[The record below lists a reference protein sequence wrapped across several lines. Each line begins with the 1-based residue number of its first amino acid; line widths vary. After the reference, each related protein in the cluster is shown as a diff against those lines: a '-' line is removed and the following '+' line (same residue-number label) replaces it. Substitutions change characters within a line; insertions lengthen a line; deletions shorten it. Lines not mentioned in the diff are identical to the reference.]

1 MKSYKLKYFRMI
13 FHLLEYYQA
22 YNTFINIKQFLICH
36 LSRNMLINF
45 FVFIYIL
52 LGNSKYLQL

>member
-36 LSRNMLINF
+36 L
-45 FVFIYIL
+45 
-52 LGNSKYLQL
+52 